1 LLGPAEPP
9 RLPRSPRRPA
19 RHRGIQHHVDRP
31 PRADGQAVPL
41 HQGRL
46 GREHAGHLQGQPGGL
61 RHQRIRVGEGSPGS
75 VHLPLRE
82 ISCEARSRAPHALSV
97 RCSLRPMGER
107 EFAMHRSSAGI
118 LAAVLGTVVPGG
130 CVLKPEHDELRQE
143 VAKLRKE
150 VAESRET
157 MARAEELSSQLET
170 KLGEAEEVLRRNQAD
185 LGLRVD
191 NLEVE
196 VQGLRGAAENADFM
210 ASAAQQELKELR
222 GDLDER
228 LKSLEDKLNEATN
241 IPESRTELWAEAE
254 RQVKAKNY
262 KGARKLWRTFESRY
276 PGDAKMSEV
285 KFQIGLTYYSER
297 DYKSALG

>member
-1 LLGPAEPP
+1 
-9 RLPRSPRRPA
+9 
-19 RHRGIQHHVDRP
+19 
-31 PRADGQAVPL
+31 
-41 HQGRL
+41 
-46 GREHAGHLQGQPGGL
+46 
-61 RHQRIRVGEGSPGS
+61 
-75 VHLPLRE
+75 
-82 ISCEARSRAPHALSV
+82 
-97 RCSLRPMGER
+97 MGER

-297 DYKSALG
+297 DYKSALGEFYRIIQDNPNSDVTPDALYYSGLAFAKLGQCESAIAYFNALREKKTKAPAGYKQKAAEQIELLKSNKGGICDGGQS